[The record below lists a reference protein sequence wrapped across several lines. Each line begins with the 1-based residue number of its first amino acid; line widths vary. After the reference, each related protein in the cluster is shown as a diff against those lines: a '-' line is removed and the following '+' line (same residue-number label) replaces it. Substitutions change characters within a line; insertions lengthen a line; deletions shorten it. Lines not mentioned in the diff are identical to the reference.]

1 MSWILLDMHFSQAN
15 KRSGNRDKV
24 IMMRHRIIKS
34 DKVKL
39 GIVDG

>member
-1 MSWILLDMHFSQAN
+1 VGIEIRG
-15 KRSGNRDKV
+15 KDKV

>member
-1 MSWILLDMHFSQAN
+1 MSWILLDMHFSQAY

-34 DKVKL
+34 DKVN
-39 GIVDG
+39 VDG